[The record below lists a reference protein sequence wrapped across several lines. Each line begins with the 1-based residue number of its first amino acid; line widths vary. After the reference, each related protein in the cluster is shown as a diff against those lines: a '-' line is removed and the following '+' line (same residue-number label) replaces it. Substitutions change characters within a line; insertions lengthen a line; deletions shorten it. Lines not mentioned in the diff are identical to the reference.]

1 MSETAHLVLRA
12 PLSGI
17 VVPLDD
23 VPDPVFAQRMVG
35 DGVSIDPVTTS
46 LVAPCDG
53 RVVQLHSAG
62 HAVTLASNDGIEVL
76 MHIGLDTVQ
85 LKGRGFT
92 ARVKAGDVVRAG
104 DVLIDF
110 DADYVA
116 THARSL
122 MTEIIITSTDRIAAL
137 QLASG
142 SVTAGTDTILNVTL
156 TNGAGKVSQA
166 SAGEIRSG
174 PLVVSNPSGLHARP
188 AAVLTSRA
196 KQFTADVRLR
206 RGEEVVNARSVVGIM
221 GLEVAHGDRI
231 EIIASGP
238 DADEAVQVLSQLVL
252 DGLGEHG
259 AAAPSNTAA
268 VVEAARPAQSDDP
281 NVLAGVSASP
291 GIAVGNV
298 MQVRHEQ
305 LRVVENANDVRAER
319 QALDAALEHAKAE
332 LDALH
337 ARLQK
342 EGAGGK
348 AAIFA
353 AHRELL
359 DDPDLLK
366 IAGDAVSHGK
376 TAAFGWQLAFTR
388 HAERLANLKNE
399 LLAARANDLRD
410 VGRRVLQKLTGVTDE
425 PVSYDADTIL
435 VAEELTPSD
444 TASLNRSRVLGL
456 CTTLGGASSHVAI
469 LARSL
474 DLPLVVGADPR
485 VLDLAN
491 GTPVILDGSKGTL
504 RVNPTT
510 VEIARIHQRQEELA
524 RERQAQHAKAHE
536 SATTADGHRVAI
548 EANIGGLADAQQALT
563 LGADGVGLFRSE
575 FLFLHRAT
583 APTDEEQRAAYADV
597 ARTLGRD
604 RRLVIRTLDVGG
616 DKPLSYLPLPRE
628 DNPFLGER
636 GVRVMLNRP
645 ELLRAQLR
653 AILLAAREGSIAVM
667 FPMIAAIDE
676 WRAVR
681 DVLESERQKLDA
693 PRIEAGIMIEVPSA
707 ALIADHF
714 AAEVDFFSIGTNDLT
729 QYTLA
734 MDRGHP
740 RLAAQVDGLS
750 PAVLRLIDQ
759 TARAARQH
767 GRRTAVCG
775 GIAGD
780 PQAVPL
786 LVGLGIDELSVTVPA
801 IPAVKAQIRQ
811 LRLEEC
817 RALAQRA
824 LACATA
830 AQVRALVPLEVHS

>member
-1 MSETAHLVLRA
+1 MSETHLVLHA

-23 VPDPVFAQRMVG
+23 VPDPVFARRMVG

-53 RVVQLHSAG
+53 RVVQIHSAG
-62 HAVTLASNDGIEVL
+62 HAVTLASNDGVEVL

-92 ARVKAGDVVRAG
+92 ARVKAGDAVRAG

-122 MTEIIITSTDRIAAL
+122 ITEVIITSTDRIAAL

-142 SVTAGTDTILNVTL
+142 SVTAGTDTIMNVTL
-156 TNGAGKVSQA
+156 TNGSGKPSQA
-166 SAGEIRSG
+166 SVGEVWSG
-174 PLVVSNPSGLHARP
+174 PLAVSNPSGLHARP

-196 KQFTADVRLR
+196 KQFAADVRLR
-206 RGEEVVNARSVVGIM
+206 RGQDEVNARSVVGIM
-221 GLEVAHGDRI
+221 GLEIAHGDRI
-231 EIIASGP
+231 EIVAAGP
-238 DADEAVQVLSQLVL
+238 DADEAVRALSQLVL
-252 DGLGEHG
+252 EGLGEDG
-259 AAAPSNTAA
+259 AAPPGTTTA
-268 VVEAARPAQSDDP
+268 VVEVARTVHPDDP
-281 NVLAGVSASP
+281 NVLAGVAASP

-298 MQVRHEQ
+298 AQVRHEQ
-305 LRVVENANDVRAER
+305 LRVVENANDARAER
-319 QALDAALEHAKAE
+319 QALDTALERAKAE

-376 TAAFGWQLAFTR
+376 SAAFGWQLAFTR
-388 HAERLANLKNE
+388 HAERLASLKNE

-410 VGRRVLQKLTGVTDE
+410 VGRRVLQKLTGVE
-425 PVSYDADTIL
+425 EGPVSYEADTIL

-485 VLDLAN
+485 VLDLPN
-491 GTPVILDGSKGTL
+491 GTPAILDGTQGTL
-504 RVNPTT
+504 RVNPAAADIT
-510 VEIARIHQRQEELA
+510 RIRGRQEDLA
-524 RERQAQHAKAHE
+524 RERQTQLAQAHE
-536 SATTADGHRVAI
+536 PATTVDGHRVAI

-597 ARTLGRD
+597 ARALGRD

-653 AILLAAREGSIAVM
+653 AILLAAREGSVAVM
-667 FPMIAAIDE
+667 FPMIASIDE

-681 DVLESERQKLDA
+681 DVLDTERQKLKA
-693 PRIEAGIMIEVPSA
+693 SRIEAGIMIEVPSA
-707 ALIADHF
+707 ALIADQF

-759 TARAARQH
+759 TSRAARQH

-801 IPAVKAQIRQ
+801 IPVVKAQIRR

-817 RALAQRA
+817 RALAQQA

-830 AQVRALVPLEVHS
+830 AQVRALVPLEVQS